1 MRRPVNSPYTITT
14 EFGVPDSYA
23 KFGRHSG
30 IDYAVPLN
38 RPVYA
43 PVSGQL
49 QNIVSPTGG
58 NMVVIYDGQFWHR
71 LMHNNAFSRNNGA
84 VSEGEQVAL
93 AGTTGLSTGVH
104 SHWDI
109 NREGVYPTSFNSF
122 ASPADW
128 LAGKYQAT
136 QGGDMPIPDA
146 DNYYWRYGQKLAEQ
160 VRGRQL
166 SRAEFSQHIAGKTD
180 LRAVEI
186 LSDDPEADRA
196 LEAQRLG
203 QLAQRDNWQGQIYG
217 LQAQVAELGK
227 RPTQEQLDALNK
239 QVGDLTTSVQQA
251 HDEVEKTKA
260 ELEEA
265 KKNQDGFTQTDR
277 DNQNKI
283 LGMVQSIFDYFK
295 GQYRSFQKYIKR
307 DS

>member
-14 EFGVPDSYA
+14 EFGEPDSYA

-30 IDYAVPLN
+30 VDYAVPLN

-71 LMHNNAFSRNNGA
+71 LMHNNAFSHNNGA

-122 ASPADW
+122 VSPADW
-128 LAGKYQAT
+128 LAGKYQTT

-146 DNYYWRYGQKLAEQ
+146 DNYYWRYGQKLAERL
-160 VRGRQL
+160 RGRQL
-166 SRAEFSQHIAGKTD
+166 SREEFRKNIVGVTD

-196 LEAQRLG
+196 QEAQNLG
-203 QLAQRDNWQGQIYG
+203 FVAIRDNWEGQING
-217 LQAQVAELGK
+217 LQAQIAELNK
-227 RPTQEQLDALNK
+227 RPTQDQLDALNK
-239 QVGDLTTSVQQA
+239 QVADLNASVQAA
-251 HDEVEKTKA
+251 HDEIAKTKA
-260 ELEEA
+260 EL
-265 KKNQDGFTQTDR
+265 KQSTDQAETDKASGDR
-277 DNQNKI
+277 FLRR
-283 LGMVQSIFDYFK
+283 LGQFIS
-295 GQYRSFQKYIKR
+295 KYLPK
-307 DS
+307 